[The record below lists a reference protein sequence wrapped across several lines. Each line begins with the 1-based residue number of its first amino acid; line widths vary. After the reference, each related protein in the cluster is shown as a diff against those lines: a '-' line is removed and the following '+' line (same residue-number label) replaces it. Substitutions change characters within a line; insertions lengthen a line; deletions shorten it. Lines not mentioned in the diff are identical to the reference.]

1 MKTDFSLLE
10 YNKIISS
17 IANYC
22 KTYIGK
28 NLALSLAPSFSY
40 DNVKYLLGLT
50 TEAINLKIAFGNFS
64 ISELPEVEQ
73 YLKLLSSSMSLS
85 CRALLNILAHL
96 QLARNLKKYFTS
108 NENSTNSFP
117 LLSNIFSELYV
128 NESIEK
134 NIIDK
139 ILDENTIA
147 DNASPSLFSLRKKRK
162 LLEKRLKDKL
172 TDMLHSSSFSKYI
185 MEPIITIR
193 DNRYVIPVKEEYR
206 NDVKGFIHDISSSG
220 STVYIEPLTTFEL
233 NNEIQSIKIEE
244 ENEVEKILNE
254 ISLSLY
260 PYISNIENNIK
271 IIGTLDLIFAK
282 AEYSLDINGSMP
294 AINKNKY
301 INLIK
306 VRHPLINPSS
316 VVPINISIGENY
328 SCLVITGPNTGGKTA
343 TLKTVGLS
351 LLMAYSG
358 IYIPCDRGSSIYVFD
373 NIFVDIGDE
382 QSIQESLSTFSSHT
396 LKIKKITESATSN
409 SLILLDELGS
419 GTDPIEGASL
429 AISILDYFFNNKS
442 IIIATTHYPELK
454 NYALIT
460 SGFENASC
468 DFDVVNLKPTYNLLI
483 GVPGKS
489 NAFAIS
495 KRLGLNESILKNAY
509 NYIDKNTVHMEDIL
523 KNIYDD
529 KIKIEKEKNEIEKNL
544 SQIQNLRKSLEE
556 ENLKLETQNQE
567 AINEAKLK
575 AKEIL
580 LSAKEEANSI
590 IKELNDILNNSPKE
604 LKRANLIRNSLDDKI
619 KDTSISSDI
628 EKVNTNLTKQ
638 DIKIGMEVF
647 VVPLQKDGI
656 ILKLP
661 NRSNEILV
669 QINSAKMNVPIKD
682 LMLTETHKSKQN
694 NSKVTIKKDVDFKA
708 KNISTE
714 LNIIGLNIEEA
725 KQVVD
730 KYLDNCILANIS
742 TVRIIHGK
750 GTGKLMH
757 GIHEYLKN
765 NKHVKE
771 YRLGTYGEGESGV
784 TIVTLK

>member
-185 MEPIITIR
+185 MEPIIRIR
-193 DNRYVIPVKEEYR
+193 DNRYVIRVKEEYR

-396 LKIKKITESATSN
+396 
-409 SLILLDELGS
+409 
-419 GTDPIEGASL
+419 
-429 AISILDYFFNNKS
+429 
-442 IIIATTHYPELK
+442 
-454 NYALIT
+454 
-460 SGFENASC
+460 
-468 DFDVVNLKPTYNLLI
+468 
-483 GVPGKS
+483 
-489 NAFAIS
+489 
-495 KRLGLNESILKNAY
+495 
-509 NYIDKNTVHMEDIL
+509 
-523 KNIYDD
+523 
-529 KIKIEKEKNEIEKNL
+529 
-544 SQIQNLRKSLEE
+544 
-556 ENLKLETQNQE
+556 
-567 AINEAKLK
+567 
-575 AKEIL
+575 
-580 LSAKEEANSI
+580 
-590 IKELNDILNNSPKE
+590 
-604 LKRANLIRNSLDDKI
+604 
-619 KDTSISSDI
+619 
-628 EKVNTNLTKQ
+628 
-638 DIKIGMEVF
+638 
-647 VVPLQKDGI
+647 
-656 ILKLP
+656 
-661 NRSNEILV
+661 
-669 QINSAKMNVPIKD
+669 
-682 LMLTETHKSKQN
+682 
-694 NSKVTIKKDVDFKA
+694 
-708 KNISTE
+708 
-714 LNIIGLNIEEA
+714 
-725 KQVVD
+725 
-730 KYLDNCILANIS
+730 
-742 TVRIIHGK
+742 
-750 GTGKLMH
+750 
-757 GIHEYLKN
+757 
-765 NKHVKE
+765 
-771 YRLGTYGEGESGV
+771 
-784 TIVTLK
+784 

>member
-1 MKTDFSLLE
+1 
-10 YNKIISS
+10 
-17 IANYC
+17 
-22 KTYIGK
+22 
-28 NLALSLAPSFSY
+28 
-40 DNVKYLLGLT
+40 
-50 TEAINLKIAFGNFS
+50 
-64 ISELPEVEQ
+64 
-73 YLKLLSSSMSLS
+73 
-85 CRALLNILAHL
+85 
-96 QLARNLKKYFTS
+96 
-108 NENSTNSFP
+108 
-117 LLSNIFSELYV
+117 
-128 NESIEK
+128 
-134 NIIDK
+134 
-139 ILDENTIA
+139 
-147 DNASPSLFSLRKKRK
+147 
-162 LLEKRLKDKL
+162 
-172 TDMLHSSSFSKYI
+172 

-523 KNIYDD
+523 KNINDD
-529 KIKIEKEKNEIEKNL
+529 KIKIEKEKNENEKN
-544 SQIQNLRKSLEE
+544 
-556 ENLKLETQNQE
+556 
-567 AINEAKLK
+567 
-575 AKEIL
+575 
-580 LSAKEEANSI
+580 
-590 IKELNDILNNSPKE
+590 
-604 LKRANLIRNSLDDKI
+604 
-619 KDTSISSDI
+619 
-628 EKVNTNLTKQ
+628 
-638 DIKIGMEVF
+638 
-647 VVPLQKDGI
+647 
-656 ILKLP
+656 
-661 NRSNEILV
+661 
-669 QINSAKMNVPIKD
+669 
-682 LMLTETHKSKQN
+682 
-694 NSKVTIKKDVDFKA
+694 
-708 KNISTE
+708 
-714 LNIIGLNIEEA
+714 
-725 KQVVD
+725 
-730 KYLDNCILANIS
+730 
-742 TVRIIHGK
+742 
-750 GTGKLMH
+750 
-757 GIHEYLKN
+757 
-765 NKHVKE
+765 
-771 YRLGTYGEGESGV
+771 
-784 TIVTLK
+784 